1 MHTKISAQ
9 YIKMAVHSPHPAF
22 HRKALAPQAAKRHSG
37 GMQTLSSLP
46 AQTLIHL
53 FAAIAATVIGPL
65 AIWARLSGKQR
76 PKLHRAFGYAWV
88 TLMLI
93 TAISAVFIHSHF
105 PMWWRFSWIHLFVP
119 ATLIGLVIAF
129 WFLSKGN
136 LRGHRLTMIQLY
148 IGACLIAGAFTL
160 APNRFLG
167 SLLWS

>member
-1 MHTKISAQ
+1 MQKIAF
-9 YIKMAVHSPHPAF
+9 HSTNPAF
-22 HRKALAPQAAKRHSG
+22 HRKPLAAQLANQHSS

-46 AQTLIHL
+46 PQTLIHL

-65 AIWARLSGKQR
+65 AIWARLSGKHR

-93 TAISAVFIHSHF
+93 TAISAAFINSHF
-105 PMWWRFSWIHLFVP
+105 PMWWRFSLIHLFIP

-129 WFLSKGN
+129 WFLAKGN

-160 APNRFLG
+160 QPNRFLG
-167 SLLWS
+167 RLLWS